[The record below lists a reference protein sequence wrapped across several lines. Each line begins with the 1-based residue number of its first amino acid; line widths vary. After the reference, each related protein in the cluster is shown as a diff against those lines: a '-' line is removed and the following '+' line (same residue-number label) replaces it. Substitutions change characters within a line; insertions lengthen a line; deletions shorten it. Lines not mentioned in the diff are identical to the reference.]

1 MDDLV
6 REGRAV
12 PPEAVYLVQQH
23 ARLPKEDMT
32 RTERVVPVDSK
43 YFAVELPP
51 STAIRLD
58 IGMRRFVNRP
68 SYAFP
73 WHGNK
78 IPVPF
83 Q

>member
-1 MDDLV
+1 MNQEELHQNPYLWLRSE
-6 REGRAV
+6 REYTGKETAV
-12 PPEAVYLVQQH
+12 NA
-23 ARLPKEDMT
+23 
-32 RTERVVPVDSK
+32 K

-51 STAIRLD
+51 STSVRLEV
-58 IGMRRFVNRP
+58 GMRRFVNNP

-73 WHGNK
+73 WHGET